1 MTFQLGLSFENIR
14 IKSNLEQA
22 LESDIKITV
31 E

>member
-1 MTFQLGLSFENIR
+1 MTFQLGLSFENII